1 MKKINLNLIK
11 NLDPKKKKAAVI
23 VVCCLC
29 LVGTAVFA
37 WIYSNREDIFKPI
50 KHVWEKLDEDQML
63 TLEDDELGKTYGAP
77 VVVDETPERIWNGG
91 NN

>member
-23 VVCCLC
+23 AVCCFC

-50 KHVWEKLDEDQML
+50 KHMWEKVSEEQIL
-63 TLEDDELGKTYGAP
+63 TREDDEVGTYGVP
-77 VVVDETPERIWNGG
+77 FVVDETPERIWNGG